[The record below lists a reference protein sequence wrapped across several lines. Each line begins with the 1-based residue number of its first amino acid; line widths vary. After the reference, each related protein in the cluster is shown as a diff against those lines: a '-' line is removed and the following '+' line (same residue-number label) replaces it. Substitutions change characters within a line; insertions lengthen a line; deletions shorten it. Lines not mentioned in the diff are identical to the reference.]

1 MRRRRKVS
9 DTVLSLHGVS
19 RDYYLG
25 ETRAVALDAVSV
37 EFRCGEFAAV
47 VGPSGSGKSTLL
59 QLGAGFDR
67 PSAGE
72 IYFMDRDLAA
82 CADAELAR
90 IRNRDIGFIFQ
101 SFNLLPV
108 LSALENVVYPALI
121 YERNGEAKRAAR
133 ERAEDLLTRVGLA
146 DQLRKRPHQLSG
158 GQRQR
163 VAVARA
169 LMNRPKVVFAD
180 EPTANLDHATGAGIL
195 DVLEELR
202 AAEGTTLILATHDP
216 AVMQRASRVVK
227 LKDGRLEA
235 DGPPKAA
242 GAER

>member
-1 MRRRRKVS
+1 VGE
-9 DTVLSLHGVS
+9 TVLRFNAVS
-19 RDYYLG
+19 REYLLG
-25 ETRAVALDAVSV
+25 ETKALALDSVSV
-37 EFRCGEFAAV
+37 DFRSGEFAAV

-59 QLGAGFDR
+59 QIGAGFDR
-67 PSAGE
+67 PSAGQVT
-72 IYFMDRDLAA
+72 FMDRDLGV
-82 CADAELAR
+82 CADGELAR

-121 YERNGEAKRAAR
+121 YERSREAKRAAR

-146 DQLRKRPHQLSG
+146 DQMRKRPHQLSG

-195 DVLEELR
+195 DVLEDLR
-202 AAEGTTLILATHDP
+202 TAEGTTLILATHDGE
-216 AVMQRASRVVK
+216 VMRRSGRVIS
-227 LKDGRLEA
+227 LKDGRLV
-235 DGPPKAA
+235 DGERIPSHSGAA
-242 GAER
+242 R